1 MIINID
7 YLENNIMI
15 NDNKI
20 ICLEIENKNY
30 FYRIVKDFCD
40 IANGVIS
47 DQINISDYNNK
58 ELNLNGK
65 LMVIIDYFNFDF
77 NSKKILNNLYRTLT
91 ECFDEQDKIRIS
103 NYYNKIKNIIS
114 SSLSDYSLP
123 LMINEDFEIE
133 TIYKLLK
140 IEIETK
146 ENLLDNLLLTI
157 DIENSFKINNLLV
170 FINLKQYLNK
180 NELEELYKY
189 CIYNNV
195 KVILIDSQCYGVANK
210 FEEKLII
217 DGNLEEYMI

>member
-1 MIINID
+1 MIINVE

-20 ICLEIENKNY
+20 MCLEIENKNY
-30 FYRIVKDFCD
+30 FYRIVKGFCD
-40 IANGVIS
+40 ISNGIIS

-58 ELNLNGK
+58 ELNLNGR
-65 LMVIIDYFNFDF
+65 LAVIIDYFNQDF
-77 NSKKILNNLYRTLT
+77 NSKKILNNLYKTLT
-91 ECFDEQDKIRIS
+91 ECFDEQDKIRIG

-123 LMINEDFEIE
+123 LIINEDFEIE
-133 TIYKLLK
+133 NIYKLLK
-140 IEIETK
+140 IEIEKK

-170 FINLKQYLNK
+170 FINLKQYLNE

-189 CIYNNV
+189 CIYNSV

-210 FEEKLII
+210 FEKKLII
-217 DGNLEEYMI
+217 DGNLEEFMI

>member
-47 DQINISDYNNK
+47 EQINISDYNNK

-77 NSKKILNNLYRTLT
+77 NSKKILNNLYKTLT

-114 SSLSDYSLP
+114 SSLSDLNVNFPAFNNATAPSDDIYFVISEELLTCGITKFGYPLNILLVDSSKTTSLDSSTP
-123 LMINEDFEIE
+123 YCSNI
-133 TIYKLLK
+133 LLK
-140 IEIETK
+140 
-146 ENLLDNLLLTI
+146 
-157 DIENSFKINNLLV
+157 F
-170 FINLKQYLNK
+170 
-180 NELEELYKY
+180 
-189 CIYNNV
+189 
-195 KVILIDSQCYGVANK
+195 GVSISSI
-210 FEEKLII
+210 F
-217 DGNLEEYMI
+217 